1 MNYKGDRF
9 FKNFFVPRDFFAVPS
24 DKTITKIE
32 IYIQRKIFTGGS
44 SRITY
49 WYCGGTRLRLN
60 RV

>member
-49 WYCGGTRLRLN
+49 
-60 RV
+60 